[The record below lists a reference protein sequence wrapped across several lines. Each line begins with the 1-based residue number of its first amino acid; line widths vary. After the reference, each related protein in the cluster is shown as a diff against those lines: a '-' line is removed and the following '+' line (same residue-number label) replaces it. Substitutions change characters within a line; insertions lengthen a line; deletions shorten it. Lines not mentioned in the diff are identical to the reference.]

1 MFAANIYKGNI
12 TLKEAKENQLEM
24 GILLNKLKSY
34 NPTNLKKIES
44 KKETLSAATNLYNN
58 RQNVIEAFVRG
69 TFLYKD
75 GGYRIEEESEEKSEE
90 ESEEESEKNE
100 SKNLSN
106 ILKTNQRA

>member
-1 MFAANIYKGNI
+1 M
-12 TLKEAKENQLEM
+12 
-24 GILLNKLKSY
+24 
-34 NPTNLKKIES
+34 
-44 KKETLSAATNLYNN
+44 YNN

-90 ESEEESEKNE
+90 ESEKNE

-106 ILKTNQRA
+106 ILKMNQRA

>member
-1 MFAANIYKGNI
+1 
-12 TLKEAKENQLEM
+12 M

-34 NPTNLKKIES
+34 NPTNLKRIES
-44 KKETLSAATNLYNN
+44 KKETLSAATKLYNN

-75 GGYRIEEESEEKSEE
+75 GGSRIAEESEEKSEE
-90 ESEEESEKNE
+90 ESDEESEKNE

-106 ILKTNQRA
+106 ILKMNQRA